1 MRYFRIAFWGILMCV
16 TFIWQYHLPEPSYMA
31 VNGRIIKDFI
41 PDIVEEAEV
50 IEPEEEPVLEPEILE
65 QYRELYET
73 NNDMIGFLYLTEEY
87 QYPVLQR
94 IEDQNYYAYRN
105 FLGEEDK
112 EGCIF
117 ANRYTELGKS
127 GVSMLYGHTLK
138 SGRMFASLKKYQD
151 ADYFEEH
158 RIIKLDTLYE
168 ELQYEVMAV
177 ALTSLHEDFKYFEYV
192 GNLSEAGF
200 DEWKSG
206 LTPYIV
212 RGTVEGLEYGDVI
225 CELTCCAYHTKDGRL
240 VVILKAI

>member
-1 MRYFRIAFWGILMCV
+1 
-16 TFIWQYHLPEPSYMA
+16 MA
-31 VNGRIIKDFI
+31 VNGRIIEDFI

-50 IEPEEEPVLEPEILE
+50 IEPEEEPVPEPEILE

-127 GVSMLYGHTLK
+127 GVSLLYGHTLK

-151 ADYFEEH
+151 ADYFEENH
-158 RIIKLDTLYE
+158 VIKLDTLYE
-168 ELQYEVMAV
+168 DMEYEVMAV
-177 ALTSLHEDFKYFEYV
+177 ALTSLHEDFKYYEYV
-192 GNLSEAGF
+192 GNLSEDAF
-200 DEWKSG
+200 NEWKNG
-206 LTPYIV
+206 LVQYIV
-212 RGTVEGLEYGDVI
+212 RGTVEDLEYGDII

>member
-1 MRYFRIAFWGILMCV
+1 
-16 TFIWQYHLPEPSYMA
+16 MA
-31 VNGRIIKDFI
+31 VNGRIIEDFL
-41 PDIVEEAEV
+41 PDIVEEVEA
-50 IEPEEEPVLEPEILE
+50 IEPEEEPVPEPEILE
-65 QYRELYET
+65 QYRELYEM
-73 NNDMIGFLYLTEEY
+73 NHDMIGFLYLTEDY

-94 IEDQNYYAYRN
+94 IDDQNYYTYRN

-117 ANRYTELGKS
+117 ANRYTELGRS

-151 ADYFEEH
+151 SDYFEEH
-158 RIIKLDTLYE
+158 HIIRLDTLYE
-168 ELQYEVMAV
+168 EMQYEVIAV

-192 GNLSEAGF
+192 GNLSEEAF

-206 LTPYIV
+206 LAPYIV
-212 RGTVEGLEYGDVI
+212 RGTVEGLEYGDII

>member
-1 MRYFRIAFWGILMCV
+1 
-16 TFIWQYHLPEPSYMA
+16 MA
-31 VNGRIIKDFI
+31 VNGRIIEDFI

-50 IEPEEEPVLEPEILE
+50 IEPEEEPVPEPEILE

-127 GVSMLYGHTLK
+127 GVSLLYGHTLK

-151 ADYFEEH
+151 ADYFEENH
-158 RIIKLDTLYE
+158 VIKLDTLYE
-168 ELQYEVMAV
+168 DMEYEVMAV
-177 ALTSLHEDFKYFEYV
+177 ALTSLHEDFKYYEYV
-192 GNLSEAGF
+192 GNLSEDAF
-200 DEWKSG
+200 NEWKNG
-206 LTPYIV
+206 LVQYIV
-212 RGTVEGLEYGDVI
+212 RGTVEDLEYGDII
-225 CELTCCAYHTKDGRL
+225 CELTCCAYHTTDGRL